1 MLHVSDNDQ
10 TPCGCFAALRSKE
23 CSVLSVILVTLPLG
37 GFMQPT
43 DTQATF
49 DRRDLTARV
58 LAYLSPYL
66 FWSLVCLLTGG
77 IWLLA

>member
-1 MLHVSDNDQ
+1 M
-10 TPCGCFAALRSKE
+10 RS
-23 CSVLSVILVTLPLG
+23 
-37 GFMQPT
+37 T
-43 DTQATF
+43 DTEVAF
-49 DRRDLTARV
+49 DRRELTARV